1 MNPARV
7 LLLQDW
13 FSTNDLI
20 NPSLY
25 ALLELY
31 PDAHVGF
38 LKNFETSLPQV
49 LRDRHVEFYA
59 SRLSQRQLEDIGAL
73 IDAQA
78 RIPQNDYDLII
89 SNTRGY
95 LRHLR
100 REKSISTRF
109 VVYQHDLLPFLWR
122 AEVEKLNVQR
132 SAELMRAQELDLE
145 FAAGID
151 LTIAA
156 NYALHRTLSS
166 LMRKDVPLAY
176 PLVDSDLFYP
186 DDEAPPEYFVATDS
200 VDSEMLIRLFSCI
213 SDKLVVLAEK
223 KTDKLLKDLKPDNIF
238 YAGKLSVADQ
248 AYYIAGA
255 KAMIC
260 GETKA
265 LEHLPL
271 AALKCGIPLIAH
283 RTQGMS
289 EFLSDGECGVELE
302 TGTTDEVLKH
312 VRAYRTRKVERGK
325 IAASVDWLNR
335 EYFLRRMRK
344 ALEKHS

>member
-1 MNPARV
+1 MNSARV

-13 FSTNDLI
+13 FSANDLI

-25 ALLELY
+25 ALLDLY

-59 SRLSQRQLEDIGAL
+59 SRLSQRQLEDTGAL

-78 RIPQNDYDLII
+78 RIPQTDYDLII

-100 REKSISTRF
+100 REKNASTRF

-122 AEVEKLNVQR
+122 AEVEKLNVQK

-156 NYALHRTLSS
+156 NYALQRTLSS

-186 DDEAPPEYFVATDS
+186 DAEAPPEYFVATDS

-223 KTDKLLKDLKPDNIF
+223 KPDKLLKDLKPDNIF
-238 YAGKLSVADQ
+238 YTGKLSVADQ

-255 KAMIC
+255 KAMVC

-312 VRAYRTRKVERGK
+312 VRAYRTRKVEREK

-344 ALEKHS
+344 ALEKDS

>member
-1 MNPARV
+1 M
-7 LLLQDW
+7 
-13 FSTNDLI
+13 
-20 NPSLY
+20 
-25 ALLELY
+25 
-31 PDAHVGF
+31 GF
-38 LKNFETSLPQV
+38 LRNFETTLPQI

-59 SRLSQRQLEDIGAL
+59 SRLSERQLEDINAL
-73 IDAQA
+73 IEAQA
-78 RIPQNDYDLII
+78 RIPQNDYELII

-100 REKSISTRF
+100 RERHPATRF

-122 AEVEKLNVQR
+122 ADIEELNVQK
-132 SAELMRAQELDLE
+132 SAELLRAQELDIE
-145 FAAGID
+145 FGAGID

-186 DDEAPPEYFVATDS
+186 DSEDPPEYFVATDS
-200 VDSEMLIRLFSCI
+200 VDSEMLIRLFSCL

-238 YAGKLSVADQ
+238 HTGRISVADQ

-260 GETKA
+260 GETEA

-271 AALKCGIPLIAH
+271 AALKCGVPLIAH
-283 RTQGMS
+283 RTQGMT

-302 TGTTDEVLKH
+302 TGSSDEILKH
-312 VRAYRTRKVERGK
+312 IRRYRLLEPQREK
-325 IAASVDWLNR
+325 IATSVDWLNR

-344 ALEKHS
+344 ALDKHR

>member
-1 MNPARV
+1 MNYARV

-20 NPSLY
+20 NSSLY
-25 ALLELY
+25 ALLELF

-38 LKNFETSLPQV
+38 LKNFETTLPQT

-59 SRLSQRQLEDIGAL
+59 SRLSQRQLEDLDAL
-73 IDAQA
+73 IEAQT
-78 RIPQNDYDLII
+78 RIPQDDYDLII

-100 REKSISTRF
+100 RESNHATRF

-122 AEVEKLNVQR
+122 ADVEKLNVQK
-132 SAELMRAQELDLE
+132 SAELMRSQELDLE
-145 FAAGID
+145 FGAGID

-156 NYALHRTLSS
+156 NHALHRTLSS
-166 LMRKDVPLAY
+166 LMRKDIPLAY

-186 DDEAPPEYFVATDS
+186 DTEALPEYFVATDS

-223 KTDKLLKDLKPDNIF
+223 KPDKLLKDLKPDNIF
-238 YAGKLSVADQ
+238 YTGRISVADQ
-248 AYYIAGA
+248 AYYVAGA
-255 KAMIC
+255 KAVIC

-283 RTQGMS
+283 RTQGMA

-302 TGTTDEVLKH
+302 TGSPDEILKY
-312 VRAYRTRKVERGK
+312 VRSYRVREPQRAK

-344 ALEKHS
+344 ALDKHS

>member
-1 MNPARV
+1 MNYARV

-13 FSTNDLI
+13 FSANDLI
-20 NPSLY
+20 NSSFY
-25 ALLELY
+25 ALLDLF

-38 LKNFETSLPQV
+38 LKNFETALPQV
-49 LRDRHVEFYA
+49 LRNRHVEFYA
-59 SRLSQRQLEDIGAL
+59 SRLGQRQLEDLDAL
-73 IDAQA
+73 IEAQA
-78 RIPQNDYDLII
+78 RIPQGNYDLII

-100 REKSISTRF
+100 REKSASTRF

-122 AEVEKLNVQR
+122 AEVEKLNVQK
-132 SAELMRAQELDLE
+132 SADLMRSQELDLE

-166 LMRKDVPLAY
+166 LLRKDVPLAY
-176 PLVDSDLFYP
+176 PLVDTDLFYP
-186 DDEAPPEYFVATDS
+186 DNEAPPEYFVATDS
-200 VDSEMLIRLFSCI
+200 VDSEVLVRLFSCI

-223 KTDKLLKDLKPDNIF
+223 KPDKLLKDLKPDNI
-238 YAGKLSVADQ
+238 YYTGRLSVADQ

-283 RTQGMS
+283 RTQGMA
-289 EFLSDGECGVELE
+289 EFLSDGECGIELE
-302 TGTTDEVLKH
+302 TGTPDEILKY
-312 VRAYRTRKVERGK
+312 VREYRVRPLQRSK

-335 EYFLRRMRK
+335 EYFLRRIRK